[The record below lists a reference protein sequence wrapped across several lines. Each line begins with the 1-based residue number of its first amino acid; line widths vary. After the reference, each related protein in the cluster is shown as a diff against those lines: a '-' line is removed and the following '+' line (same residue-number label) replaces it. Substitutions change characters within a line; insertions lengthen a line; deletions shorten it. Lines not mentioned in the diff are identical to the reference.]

1 MKNYIKFPFILSLI
15 QLASCQNFTRH
26 GRLPASTNDCT
37 SNLQVILNDTPTG
50 NSWSVRGNRSG
61 LLQKAVDEGN
71 VDGILS
77 ILKKSHD
84 NIDSEYV
91 AGTLLEGRNL
101 RQEGILG
108 RLSKSTRTTH
118 VPAYFQRNDGT
129 GEDVY
134 STIFYAADGRV
145 GVSNFEEEAM
155 SDIKV
160 WISSYKEYWNNL
172 KNISRSGTESK
183 RIMQYIDLNYLKGDI
198 SEDTFPRDLRIP
210 FLNDQGEVYNESKTF
225 VSLDALKNYR
235 DLKEQEFISS
245 FAVNLPDDV
254 LSNSDLYREMLE
266 QALRFRRLEL
276 VYKRLTIVGSQ
287 SLDVQQRELI
297 KEIRDVLEGIPDL
310 RPRSDMVAK
319 VQTREVR
326 SERKAK
332 WRFWRSKNSKD
343 KYPLPSGVKDLRD
356 QYSPTALAT
365 KYIGLFAASSLLAG
379 GVGALTLP
387 LEELPQIQYFFA
399 LLNNYKNDF
408 LLSFS
413 TTTPLLACAKS
424 ERAWTLN
431 EAAMN
436 DFLKAHTSRY
446 NYLARFTDY
455 DENTDEEL
463 EKYKQELRVLCIK
476 ERNDYRVGE
485 RHQRNKDAIP
495 TAMRAAVDSMLIDT
509 INDSH
514 ENASEL
520 VPLVEKLL
528 HANWVDEDKSK
539 ENEALGEIARIDPSM
554 VVIISDY
561 LSKVEKGVETLQQV
575 GSIPKY
581 NGLEGFI
588 ESLDNRYD

>member
-1 MKNYIKFPFILSLI
+1 
-15 QLASCQNFTRH
+15 
-26 GRLPASTNDCT
+26 
-37 SNLQVILNDTPTG
+37 
-50 NSWSVRGNRSG
+50 VRGSRSG

-71 VDGILS
+71 INGILS

-84 NIDSEYV
+84 NTGTEYV
-91 AGTLLEGRNL
+91 AGTPLDGRNV
-101 RQEGILG
+101 RQEGILR
-108 RLSKSTRTTH
+108 RLRKSTRTTH

-145 GVSNFEEEAM
+145 GISKFEEEAM

-172 KNISRSGTESK
+172 KNISRGGTESK
-183 RIMQYIDLNYLKGDI
+183 RIMQYIDINYLKGDI
-198 SEDTFPRDLRIP
+198 AEDTFPDDLRIP
-210 FLNDQGEVYNESKTF
+210 FLNDQGEIYYESKPF
-225 VSLDALKNYR
+225 ASLVDLKSYR
-235 DLKEQEFISS
+235 DLKEDEFVSS
-245 FAVNLPDDV
+245 FAVNVADDV
-254 LSNSDLYREMLE
+254 LGKSDLYDEMLE

-287 SLDVQQRELI
+287 SLDTEQRELI
-297 KEIRDVLEGIPDL
+297 KEIRDVLEGLPNL

-319 VQTREVR
+319 IQKREVR

-332 WRFWRSKNSKD
+332 WRFWRSKNTKD

-356 QYSPTALAT
+356 KYSPTAMAT
-365 KYIGLFAASSLLAG
+365 KYIGLVAASSLIAG

-387 LEELPQIQYFFA
+387 LEELPQLQYFLA
-399 LLNNYKNDF
+399 LLNNYKNDY
-408 LLSFS
+408 LLSIFG
-413 TTTPLLACAKS
+413 TTTPLLACAKA

-436 DFLKAHTSRY
+436 DFLKAHTSRF
-446 NYLARFTDY
+446 NYYARFSDY
-455 DENTDEEL
+455 DENKDEEL
-463 EKYKQELRVLCIK
+463 EIYKQELRVLCIK
-476 ERNDYRVGE
+476 ARNDYRVGE

-495 TAMRAAVDSMLIDT
+495 AAMRAAVDSMLIDT

-561 LSKVEKGVETLQQV
+561 LSKVEKGVETLQQM
-575 GSIPKY
+575 GSIPKH

-588 ESLDNRYD
+588 ESLDERYD